1 MAGKDLDVT
10 ARSCKVA
17 TKQSPIR
24 QGISL
29 DEIHR
34 YNWRL
39 LRRRMARN
47 DMSKGDSM
55 FRKLALIMLGMAL
68 ALSAC
73 ASPNST
79 NEAGELTRIRLPM
92 GYIPNIQF
100 APFYVAIEKGYFQDA
115 GIEIEFDYKFETDG
129 VALVG
134 AGELP
139 FAIASGEQVLLARAQ
154 GLPIVYVAAWY
165 QQYPVSVVAKS
176 ELGIL
181 IPQDLKGRKIG
192 LPGLFGANYV
202 GLRALL
208 HEAGLE
214 ESDVTLDA
222 IGFNQ
227 VELMAAGQ
235 QDIIVGYAA
244 NEPIQLRAQGIPVTE
259 IRVAD
264 YVQLASNG
272 LLASE
277 KAIAEEPELVRAF
290 VGAFMKGLEDT
301 IANPDESFAISKS
314 YIPNFADLD
323 ADVQKQVLETSIE
336 QWKAELLGYSDP
348 QAWENMQNVLL
359 DMGLITEKMDLN
371 KAFTNEFVP

>member
-1 MAGKDLDVT
+1 
-10 ARSCKVA
+10 
-17 TKQSPIR
+17 
-24 QGISL
+24 
-29 DEIHR
+29 
-34 YNWRL
+34 
-39 LRRRMARN
+39 
-47 DMSKGDSM
+47 M
-55 FRKLALIMLGMAL
+55 FRKLVLIMLGVAL
-68 ALSAC
+68 MISGC
-73 ASPNST
+73 ANSGST
-79 NEAGELTRIRLPM
+79 NEAGTLTRIRLPM
-92 GYIPNIQF
+92 GYIPNIQY
-100 APFYVAIEKGYFQDA
+100 APFYLAVEKGYFRDA

-139 FAIASGEQVLLARAQ
+139 FAVVSGEQVLLARGQ
-154 GLPIVYVAAWY
+154 GLPVTYVAAWY
-165 QQYPVSVVAKS
+165 QEYPVSVVAKS
-176 ELGIL
+176 EANVLV
-181 IPQDLKGRKIG
+181 PQDLAGKTIG

-208 HEAGLE
+208 FEAKMSE
-214 ESDVTLDA
+214 DDVTLDA

-227 VELMAAGQ
+227 VELVAAEQ

-244 NEPIQLRAQGIPVTE
+244 NEPIQLRAQGIAVTE

-277 KAIAEEPELVRAF
+277 KVIAENPELVRAF
-290 VGAFMKGLEDT
+290 IGAFLKGLKDT
-301 IANPDESFAISKS
+301 IDNPDEAFTLSEP

-323 ADVQKQVLETSIE
+323 ATVQKEILETSVE
-336 QWKAELLGYSDP
+336 QWQAERLGYSDP

-359 DMGLITEKMDLN
+359 DMGLITEKQDLS